1 MSSMSYRSFRR
12 GNGATLAGGL
22 SPAAR
27 ASVAPRAA
35 GRCAVAGAM
44 IAAVCLATPPPAAA
58 QPPAP
63 PAAVDPL
70 VRQIRALVAAG
81 DADAYV
87 RLLAPGADVE
97 AARAFAGEE
106 LEPGATAA
114 AVRARL
120 LVPAGTAEGEA
131 YDLTLEVLTER
142 GRRGRLAT
150 WQLGVVR
157 APEDAPGLGWRIA
170 HQDRTGAVEGLY
182 DLTLNRQ
189 ARFDAAGLTIAAED
203 LTLRMTRGSV
213 YPAETDR
220 GVAGLVLIG
229 QGRMRFAPRPE
240 AERGQLRIF
249 AGAEELEAAFGA
261 AFVRVNPETF
271 ASSPSFR
278 ALVDA
283 EAGDADDFDAAEAVF
298 RAFAPLSFVVD
309 LGDLSPRAWSLAPGA
324 GDFLAEIRTERHGT
338 LTYVRAP
345 NRPEDV
351 ALFDRANRRTIAQ
364 YTSEP
369 MRAVRGSDYSDD
381 DTVPYDVL
389 DYRIEASFEP
399 RGVRQ
404 DSLRA
409 RPRLVGCWI
418 EGTTHLALRLTAP
431 TVVRLSLR
439 IADDLEVHSVTS
451 PELGPLLFYR
461 MAGQNNLV
469 IGLPDS
475 APAGTELT
483 LTVRYSGLLAGQ
495 EPDENW
501 LGRQRQWLTG
511 GGAPFGVAAPRYIY
525 SNASYWYPQS
535 LVSDYATATMALT
548 VPAGYGVVA
557 SGEPREGNA
566 PLWPGAEGTGPRRY
580 AFVTLQPARYLSC
593 IVARFARHAT
603 APREVAL
610 PEVPGSAAV
619 REGVSYDS
627 LVLAVASTERARSR
641 APEVGETAADILR
654 FYAALVGDIP
664 YPTVTVALTDALL
677 PGGHSPAYVAA
688 LSEPLPRQGG
698 SIVSWGGDP
707 VAFAGYP
714 SFFLAHELAHQ
725 WWGQAVG
732 WKNYHAQWLSEGL
745 AQYFAALYA
754 EREGGPDAFRDV
766 LSQMRRWSL
775 RQTGQGP
782 ISLGRRLGAI
792 RDEPRVFRAL
802 VYNKSAM
809 VLHMLRGLLG
819 DDAFFRGLRRY
830 YNAMRF
836 RKAGTDD
843 LRRAFEAEAGRSL
856 ERFFTRWI
864 HESDLP
870 SIGLS
875 YGSEPVAGRG
885 DGGAIVLRLEQRGK
899 LFELPVTVT
908 LRYRTGPDD
917 TVLVRVAD
925 RVTEVRVATAGRRLR
940 SVVANAGHDALVEI
954 D

>member
-1 MSSMSYRSFRR
+1 MSSTIYHSLRR
-12 GNGATLAGGL
+12 G
-22 SPAAR
+22 
-27 ASVAPRAA
+27 
-35 GRCAVAGAM
+35 AGASLAAAI
-44 IAAVCLATPPPAAA
+44 IAALRLAAPPPVAA
-58 QPPAP
+58 QPPAAL
-63 PAAVDPL
+63 AAVDPL
-70 VRQIRALVAAG
+70 VRQIRTLVATG
-81 DADAYV
+81 DVDAYIG
-87 RLLAPGADVE
+87 LLAPGADPV
-97 AARAFAGEE
+97 AARAFAAEE
-106 LEPGATAA
+106 LAPGATAA

-120 LVPAGTAEGEA
+120 LAAADAPAGEA
-131 YDLTLEVLTER
+131 YELTLEVFTER

-157 APEDAPGLGWRIA
+157 APEGSAGPGWRIS
-170 HQDRTGAVEGLY
+170 HQDRAGAVEGLY
-182 DLTLNRQ
+182 DLALNRQ

-203 LTLRMTRGSV
+203 LTLRMTRGSA
-213 YPAETDR
+213 YPAETDL
-220 GVAGLVLIG
+220 GVTGLVLIG
-229 QGRMRFAPRPE
+229 RGRMRFTPLPE

-249 AGAEELEAAFGA
+249 AGAEELDAAFGA

-278 ALVDA
+278 ALVAAD
-283 EAGDADDFDAAEAVF
+283 AGDPDDFEAAEAVF

-309 LGDLSPRAWSLAPGA
+309 LGDLSPRSWSLAPGA
-324 GDFLAEIRTERHGT
+324 GDFLAEIRTERHGV
-338 LTYVRAP
+338 LTYMRAP
-345 NRPEDV
+345 SRPEDV
-351 ALFDRANRRTIAQ
+351 ALFERATRRTIAQ

-369 MRAVRGSDYSDD
+369 MRAVRGSDYSDG

-418 EGTTHLALRLTAP
+418 EGTAHLALRLTAP
-431 TVVRLSLR
+431 TVARLSLR
-439 IADDLEVHSVTS
+439 IADDLDVHSVTS

-461 MAGQNNLV
+461 MAGQSNLV
-469 IGLPDS
+469 IGLPES

-483 LTVRYSGLLAGQ
+483 VTVRYSGLLAGQ

-557 SGEPREGNA
+557 SGEPRDGNPPA
-566 PLWPGAEGTGPRRY
+566 WPGAEGTGPRRY

-603 APREVAL
+603 APREVAP
-610 PEVPGSAAV
+610 PEVLASAAA
-619 REGVSYDS
+619 REGVSYES
-627 LVLAVASTERARSR
+627 VVLAIASTERARSR
-641 APEVGETAADILR
+641 VPEVGETAADILR

-745 AQYFAALYA
+745 AQYFAALYT

-766 LSQMRRWSL
+766 LAQMRRWSL
-775 RQTGQGP
+775 RQTDQGP
-782 ISLGRRLGAI
+782 IALGRRLGAI

-809 VLHMLRGLLG
+809 VLHMLRGLIG
-819 DDAFFRGLRRY
+819 DDAFFRGLRGY

-875 YGSEPVAGRG
+875 YGAEQAAGRG
-885 DGGAIVLRLEQRGK
+885 DGGAVVLRLEQRGK
-899 LFELPVTVT
+899 LFELPVAVT

-917 TVLVRVAD
+917 TVVVRVSD
-925 RVTEVRVATAGRRLR
+925 RVTEVRVATGGRQVR
-940 SVVANAGHDALVEI
+940 SVVANAGEDALVEI

>member
-1 MSSMSYRSFRR
+1 MASMSYRSLRP
-12 GNGATLAGGL
+12 G
-22 SPAAR
+22 
-27 ASVAPRAA
+27 ASVAAGVCVAA
-35 GRCAVAGAM
+35 
-44 IAAVCLATPPPAAA
+44 IAALCLAAPPPAAA
-58 QPPAP
+58 QPPVTL
-63 PAAVDPL
+63 AAVDPL
-70 VRQIRALVAAG
+70 VQQIRTLVAAG

-87 RLLAPGADVE
+87 GLLAPGADTE

-106 LEPGATAA
+106 FQPGATAA
-114 AVRARL
+114 AVRPRQ
-120 LVPAGTAEGEA
+120 LVPADAPARDEA
-131 YDLTLEVLTER
+131 YDLTLEVFTER

-157 APEDAPGLGWRIA
+157 TPEGAAGSGWRIT
-170 HQDRTGAVEGLY
+170 HQDRSGALEGLY
-182 DLTLNRQ
+182 DLALNRS
-189 ARFDAAGLTIAAED
+189 ARFEAAGLTIAGED

-220 GVAGLVLIG
+220 GVTGLVLVG
-229 QGRMRFAPRPE
+229 QGRMRFTPRPE

-249 AGAEELEAAFGA
+249 AGAEVLDAAFGA

-271 ASSPSFR
+271 ESSPSFR
-278 ALVDA
+278 ALVEADAGDPDDFEEA
-283 EAGDADDFDAAEAVF
+283 EALF
-298 RAFAPLSFVVD
+298 RELAPLSFVVD
-309 LGDLSPRAWSLAPGA
+309 LGDLSPKPWSLAPGA
-324 GDFLAEIRTERHGT
+324 GDLLAEIRTERHGT

-345 NRPEDV
+345 SRPEDV
-351 ALFDRANRRTIAQ
+351 ALFERATRRTIAQ

-409 RPRLVGCWI
+409 HPRLVGCWI
-418 EGTTHLALRLTAP
+418 DGTAHLALRVTGP
-431 TVVRLSLR
+431 TVARLSLR
-439 IADDLEVHSVTS
+439 IADDLDVHSVTS

-469 IGLPDS
+469 VGLPDS
-475 APAGTELT
+475 APAGTEFT
-483 LTVRYSGLLAGQ
+483 VTVRYSGLLAGQ

-501 LGRQRQWLTG
+501 LGRQRRWLTG

-535 LVSDYATATMALT
+535 RVSDYATATMALT

-566 PLWPGAEGTGPRRY
+566 PPWPGAEGTGPRRY

-593 IVARFARHAT
+593 IVARFARHEA

-610 PEVPGSAAV
+610 PEILGSAAA
-619 REGVSYDS
+619 REGVSYES
-627 LVLAVASTERARSR
+627 VVLAIASTDRARSR
-641 APEVGETAADILR
+641 VPEVHETAADILR
-654 FYAALVGDIP
+654 FYASLVGDIP

-677 PGGHSPAYVAA
+677 PGGHSPAYLAA
-688 LSEPLPRQGG
+688 LSQPLPRQGG
-698 SIVSWGGDP
+698 SIVSWGSDP
-707 VAFAGYP
+707 VAFSGYP

-754 EREGGPDAFRDV
+754 EREGGPDALRDV
-766 LSQMRRWSL
+766 LAQMRRWSL

-802 VYNKSAM
+802 VYNKAAM
-809 VLHMLRGLLG
+809 VLHMLRGIIG

-856 ERFFTRWI
+856 EGFFARWI

-875 YGSEPVAGRG
+875 YVAGG
-885 DGGAIVLRLEQRGK
+885 TVVLRLEQRGK

-908 LRYRTGPDD
+908 LRYRTGPDE

-925 RVTEVRVATAGRRLR
+925 RVTEVRVPTRGRQLR
-940 SVVANAGHDALVEI
+940 SVVANAGEDALVEI

>member
-1 MSSMSYRSFRR
+1 MSSMSYGPRRR
-12 GNGATLAGGL
+12 GAAGVSLAAG
-22 SPAAR
+22 
-27 ASVAPRAA
+27 ASVAALAA
-35 GRCAVAGAM
+35 L
-44 IAAVCLATPPPAAA
+44 CLAAPPPGAA
-58 QPPAP
+58 QPPVELAT
-63 PAAVDPL
+63 VDPL
-70 VRQIRALVAAG
+70 VRQVRALVAAG
-81 DADAYV
+81 DVDAYIG
-87 RLLAPGADVE
+87 LLAPGADRE
-97 AARAFAGEE
+97 AARAFAGAE
-106 LEPGATAA
+106 LPPDATAA

-120 LVPAGTAEGEA
+120 LVPADDRSAGDA
-131 YDLTLEVLTER
+131 YDLTLEVFTER

-157 APEDAPGLGWRIA
+157 APEAAGSGWRIA

-182 DLTLNRQ
+182 DLALNRS
-189 ARFDAAGLTIAAED
+189 ARFDAAGLTIGSED
-203 LTLRMTRGSV
+203 LTLRMTQGSA

-220 GVAGLVLIG
+220 GVTGLVLIG
-229 QGRMRFAPRPE
+229 RGRMRFTPRPE

-249 AGAEELEAAFGA
+249 AGAEELDAEFGA

-271 ASSPSFR
+271 ESSAVFR
-278 ALVDA
+278 ALVEADA
-283 EAGDADDFDAAEAVF
+283 GGADDFEDAEAVF
-298 RAFAPLSFVVD
+298 REFFPLSFVVD
-309 LGDLSPRAWSLAPGA
+309 LGDLSPRVWSLAPGA

-351 ALFDRANRRTIAQ
+351 ALFERATRRTIAQ
-364 YTSEP
+364 YASEP

-399 RGVRQ
+399 RGIRQ

-409 RPRLVGCWI
+409 RPRLIGCWI
-418 EGTTHLALRLTAP
+418 EGTAHLALRVTGPTLARLT
-431 TVVRLSLR
+431 LR
-439 IADDLEVHSVTS
+439 IADDLDVHSVTS

-461 MAGQNNLV
+461 MARQNNLV
-469 IGLPDS
+469 IGLPDTV
-475 APAGTELT
+475 PAGTEFT

-511 GGAPFGVAAPRYIY
+511 GGAVFGVAAPRYIY

-557 SGEPREGNA
+557 SGEPREGDP
-566 PLWPGAEGTGPRRY
+566 PLWSGAEETGPHRY
-580 AFVTLQPARYLSC
+580 TFVTLQPARYLSC
-593 IVARFARHAT
+593 IVARFAQHEA

-610 PEVPGSAAV
+610 PEVLSSAAA
-619 REGVSYDS
+619 RDGVSYES
-627 LVLAVASTERARSR
+627 VVLAIASTERARSR
-641 APEVGETAADILR
+641 AADVHETAADIVR
-654 FYAALVGDIP
+654 FYASLIGDIP

-688 LSEPLPRQGG
+688 LSQPLPRQGG
-698 SIVSWGGDP
+698 SILSWGGDP

-754 EREGGPDAFRDV
+754 EREGGPDALRDV
-766 LSQMRRWSL
+766 LEQMRRWSL
-775 RQTGQGP
+775 RETGQGP

-792 RDEPRVFRAL
+792 RNEPRVFRAL

-809 VLHMLRGLLG
+809 VLHMLRGLIG

-836 RKAGTDD
+836 RNAGAED
-843 LRRAFEAEAGRSL
+843 LRRAFEAETGRSL

-870 SIGLS
+870 AIGLS
-875 YGSEPVAGRG
+875 YGAEQAVRGG
-885 DGGAIVLRLEQRGK
+885 DGAAVVLRFEQRGK
-899 LFELPVTVT
+899 LFELPITVT
-908 LRYRTGPDD
+908 LRYRTGPDE
-917 TVLVRVAD
+917 TVVVRVSD
-925 RVTEVRVATAGRRLR
+925 RVTEVRVPTRGRQFRN
-940 SVVANAGHDALVEI
+940 VVANAGADALVEI

>member
-1 MSSMSYRSFRR
+1 MSHAPRRSAA
-12 GNGATLAGGL
+12 GAVGAVVTG
-22 SPAAR
+22 R
-27 ASVAPRAA
+27 VSVA
-35 GRCAVAGAM
+35 AVAAL
-44 IAAVCLATPPPAAA
+44 CLAAPPLGSA
-58 QPPAP
+58 QPPVEL
-63 PAAVDPL
+63 AAVEPL
-70 VRQIRALVAAG
+70 IRQIRTLAADG
-81 DADAYV
+81 DVGAYLD
-87 RLLAPGADVE
+87 LLAPGADE
-97 AARAFAGEE
+97 GAARAFAAAE

-114 AVRARL
+114 EARARL
-120 LVPAGTAEGEA
+120 LVPADASPPGEA
-131 YDLTLEVLTER
+131 FDLTLEVFTEH

-157 APEDAPGLGWRIA
+157 HPEPDGPGWRIA
-170 HQDRTGAVEGLY
+170 HQHHTGAVTGLY
-182 DLTLNRQ
+182 SLAIERSTRI
-189 ARFDAAGLTIAAED
+189 DAAGLTIASED
-203 LTLRMTRGSV
+203 LTLHMTQGSA
-213 YPAETDR
+213 YPARTDR
-220 GVAGLVLIG
+220 GVTGLVLIG
-229 QGRMRFAPRPE
+229 RGRMRFAPLPE

-249 AGAEELEAAFGA
+249 AGADELDAEFEA

-271 ASSPSFR
+271 ASSPAFR
-278 ALVDA
+278 RLVG
-283 EAGDADDFDAAEAVF
+283 AGPGGADDFAEAEAVF
-298 RAFAPLSFVVD
+298 REFSPLSFVVD
-309 LGDLSPRAWSLAPGA
+309 LGDLSPRDWTLVPGA
-324 GDFLAEIRTERHGT
+324 GDFLAEVRTARHGT

-351 ALFDRANRRTIAQ
+351 ALFERATRRTLAQ
-364 YTSEP
+364 YPSEP
-369 MRAVRGSDYSDD
+369 VRAVRGTDYSDE
-381 DTVPYDVL
+381 DTVAYDVL

-404 DSLRA
+404 ESLRS

-418 EGTTHLALRLTAP
+418 DATAHIALRVTGPSLT
-431 TVVRLSLR
+431 RLTLR
-439 IADDLEVHSVTS
+439 IADDLDVHSVAS

-461 MAGQNNLV
+461 MARQNNLV
-469 IGLPDS
+469 IGLPDA
-475 APAGTELT
+475 APAGAELT
-483 LTVRYSGLLAGQ
+483 VTVRYSGLLAGQ

-501 LGRQRQWLTG
+501 LGRQRRWLAG

-535 LVSDYATATMALT
+535 PVSDYATATLALT

-557 SGEPREGNA
+557 SGDPRDGNPPVWSDA
-566 PLWPGAEGTGPRRY
+566 REVGPRRF
-580 AFVTLQPARYLSC
+580 AFVALQPARYLAC
-593 IVARFARHAT
+593 IVARFARHGA
-603 APREVAL
+603 APREVGL
-610 PEVPGSAAV
+610 PEGLRSAAA
-619 REGVSYDS
+619 RRGVSYDS
-627 LVLAVASTERARSR
+627 AALAIASTERARSR
-641 APEVGETAADILR
+641 VPEVRETAADILR
-654 FYAALVGDIP
+654 FYASLVGDIP

-707 VAFAGYP
+707 VAFSDFP

-766 LSQMRRWSL
+766 LAEMRRWSL
-775 RQTGQGP
+775 RETDRGP

-792 RDEPRVFRAL
+792 RGDPRVFRAL

-819 DDAFFRGLRRY
+819 DEAFFRGLRRY

-836 RKAGTDD
+836 RNAGTDD

-864 HESDLP
+864 RESDLP
-870 SIGLS
+870 AIGLS
-875 YGSEPVAGRG
+875 YGAEQAVGGR
-885 DGGAIVLRLEQRGK
+885 DAAVVLRFEQRGK
-899 LFELPVTVT
+899 LFELPIEVR
-908 LRYRTGPDD
+908 LRFRSGPDES
-917 TVLVRVAD
+917 VVVRVTD
-925 RVTEVRVATAGRRLR
+925 RVTEVRVPTRGRRLR
-940 SVVANAGHDALVEI
+940 DVDAGENALVEI
-954 D
+954 E

>member
-1 MSSMSYRSFRR
+1 MSSMSYGPRRR
-12 GNGATLAGGL
+12 GAAGVSLAAG
-22 SPAAR
+22 
-27 ASVAPRAA
+27 ASVAALAA
-35 GRCAVAGAM
+35 L
-44 IAAVCLATPPPAAA
+44 CLAAPTSGAA
-58 QPPAP
+58 QPRVELAD
-63 PAAVDPL
+63 VEPL
-70 VRQIRALVAAG
+70 VRQVRALVAAG
-81 DADAYV
+81 DGGAYLG
-87 RLLAPGADVE
+87 LLAPGADREVARTFAE
-97 AARAFAGEE
+97 AE
-106 LEPGATAA
+106 LPPDATAA

-120 LVPAGTAEGEA
+120 LVPADGRSAAGA
-131 YDLTLEVLTER
+131 YDLTLEVFTER

-157 APEDAPGLGWRIA
+157 APEAVGSGWRIT

-182 DLTLNRQ
+182 DLALNRS
-189 ARFDAAGLTIAAED
+189 ARFDASGLTIGSED
-203 LTLRMTRGSV
+203 LTLRMTEGSA

-220 GVAGLVLIG
+220 GVTGLVLIG
-229 QGRMRFAPRPE
+229 RGRMRFTPRPE

-249 AGAEELEAAFGA
+249 AGAEELDAEFDA
-261 AFVRVNPETF
+261 AFVRVNPEAF
-271 ASSPSFR
+271 ESSAVFR
-278 ALVDA
+278 ALVETDA
-283 EAGDADDFDAAEAVF
+283 GGAGDFEDAEAVF
-298 RAFAPLSFVVD
+298 REFFPLSFVVD
-309 LGDLSPRAWSLAPGA
+309 LGDLSPKVWSLAPGA

-351 ALFDRANRRTIAQ
+351 ALFERATRRTIAQ
-364 YTSEP
+364 YASEP

-399 RGVRQ
+399 RGIRQ

-409 RPRLVGCWI
+409 RPRLIGCWL
-418 EGTTHLALRLTAP
+418 EGTAHLALRVTGPTLARLT
-431 TVVRLSLR
+431 LR
-439 IADDLEVHSVTS
+439 IADDLDVHSVTS

-461 MAGQNNLV
+461 MARQNNLV
-469 IGLPDS
+469 IGLPD
-475 APAGTELT
+475 AVPAGTEFT
-483 LTVRYSGLLAGQ
+483 VTVRYSGLLAGQ

-501 LGRQRQWLTG
+501 LGRQRRWLTG
-511 GGAPFGVAAPRYIY
+511 GGAVFGVAAPRYIY

-557 SGEPREGNA
+557 SGEPRQGDP
-566 PLWPGAEGTGPRRY
+566 PLWSGAEESGTHRY
-580 AFVTLQPARYLSC
+580 TFVTLQPARYLSC
-593 IVARFARHAT
+593 IVARFARHEA
-603 APREVAL
+603 APREVAV
-610 PEVPGSAAV
+610 PEVLGSAAA
-619 REGVSYDS
+619 RDGVSYES
-627 LVLAVASTERARSR
+627 LVLAIATTERARGR
-641 APEVGETAADILR
+641 AAGVHETAADILR
-654 FYAALVGDIP
+654 FYASLIGDIP

-688 LSEPLPRQGG
+688 LSQPLPRQGG
-698 SIVSWGGDP
+698 SILSWGGDP

-754 EREGGPDAFRDV
+754 EREGGPDALRDV
-766 LSQMRRWSL
+766 LAQMRRWSL
-775 RQTGQGP
+775 RESGQGP
-782 ISLGRRLGAI
+782 IALGRRLGAI
-792 RDEPRVFRAL
+792 RGEPRVFRAL

-809 VLHMLRGLLG
+809 VLHMLRGLIG

-836 RKAGTDD
+836 RKAGTED

-870 SIGLS
+870 AIGLS
-875 YGSEPVAGRG
+875 YGAEPVV
-885 DGGAIVLRLEQRGK
+885 GGVEGAAVVLRFEQRGK
-899 LFELPVTVT
+899 LFELPIAVT
-908 LRYRTGPDD
+908 LRYRTGPDE
-917 TVLVRVAD
+917 TVVVPVSD
-925 RVTEVRVATAGRRLR
+925 RVTEVRVPTRGRQLR
-940 SVVANAGHDALVEI
+940 NVVANAGADALVEI